1 MKSREKTIRE
11 SGLSK
16 EYMMAV
22 QFINKNNLN
31 QEHSLHYAEVDMK
44 YHLKLD
50 KTLFINKVKTF
61 AYFTIQ
67 KTGIFLCLSIDR
79 STNDQYVEFQN
90 GVIRANCVDCL
101 DRTNSF
107 QQLVGETALAVQMS
121 RLVKEETKFEKL
133 ELN

>member
-1 MKSREKTIRE
+1 
-11 SGLSK
+11 
-16 EYMMAV
+16 
-22 QFINKNNLN
+22 
-31 QEHSLHYAEVDMK
+31 MK

-50 KTLFINKVKTF
+50 KNLFINKVRTF
-61 AYFTIQ
+61 AYFTIK

-107 QQLVGETALAVQMS
+107 QQLVG
-121 RLVKEETKFEKL
+121 
-133 ELN
+133 